1 MKNKKI
7 IGIVASVIVLVIVG
21 SIFFYRMGI
30 SAVSSSDEDVIVKIE
45 NGSGANRILDSLDEA
60 GLVNNKLCGKIFLKL
75 NRYDSLKAN
84 TYKLNKNMSLS
95 TIFNI
100 INDPQPEN
108 IVQFR
113 LTIKEGNT
121 IPQVAKA
128 FADILKTSE
137 ENVIKQWADKD
148 YLKSLM
154 KDYWFIDESI
164 LDSRLMYPLEGYLY
178 PETYFI
184 SQENPTLK
192 DMTKVALDMMD
203 QKLTPYKDEIKNMGW
218 SVHKFLSFASVVER
232 ESGTDETDRPM
243 IAGVFMNRLNK
254 GEKLQSDITV
264 NYALQR
270 TGVDVS
276 VAQTQTDSPYN
287 TYKYKGLP
295 VGPISTVPIS
305 TIESC
310 IHYTKSDYMFFV
322 AIKDKNDL
330 SKSKVIYTKTY
341 AEHLKEIK
349 KAKEAGL
356 WLQ

>member
-7 IGIVASVIVLVIVG
+7 IGIIAGVIVLVIAG
-21 SIFFYRMGI
+21 SILFYQMGI
-30 SAVSSSDEDVIVKIE
+30 SAVSSVDEDVIVKIE
-45 NGSGANRILDSLDEA
+45 NGSGANQILNSLDEA

-75 NRYDSLKAN
+75 NSYDSLKAN

-100 INDPQPEN
+100 MNDPQPEN
-108 IVQFR
+108 IVQAR

-128 FADILKTSE
+128 FADILKISE
-137 ENVIKQWADKD
+137 EDVIKQWANKD
-148 YLKSLM
+148 YLKSLV
-154 KDYWFIDESI
+154 KEYWFIDESI

-184 SQENPTLK
+184 SDEKPTLK

-203 QKLTPYKDEIKNMGW
+203 KKLTPYKDEIKNMGW
-218 SVHKFLSFASVVER
+218 SVHEFLSFASVVER

-254 GEKLQSDITV
+254 GKKLQSDITV

-276 VAQTQTDSPYN
+276 IAQTQTDSPYN
-287 TYKYKGLP
+287 TYKYAGLP
-295 VGPISTVPIS
+295 VGPISTVPVS
-305 TIESC
+305 TIENC
-310 IHYTKSDYMFFV
+310 VHYTKSDYLFFV

-349 KAKEAGL
+349 KAKDAGL